1 MESTLLVHV
10 VRAVLLTLPLNWHEC
25 TGEYLLLW
33 LIVLATP
40 FSNQFAL
47 FLEISRLVPM
57 KFVASKA
64 YEKVMSLE
72 RDLQD
77 SGSDIVIEEH
87 LADIF
92 GRNQVSSKFVSS
104 LTTVIN
110 QSDTTIQP
118 PSLSNN
124 HATASIRSWQN
135 ETLETLQSCRNPA
148 KHIPDCSCTC
158 TWPFGS
164 R

>member
-10 VRAVLLTLPLNWHEC
+10 GRAVLLTLPLNWHEC
-25 TGEYLLLW
+25 TGEYLLLC
-33 LIVLATP
+33 
-40 FSNQFAL
+40 SNQFAL
-47 FLEISRLVPM
+47 FLEMSRLVPM
-57 KFVASKA
+57 KIVASKA
-64 YEKVMSLE
+64 YEKVMSQE

-92 GRNQVSSKFVSS
+92 GRNQVSSKFISS
-104 LTTVIN
+104 LATVIN

-158 TWPFGS
+158 TWPFSS